1 MAFCDL
7 FKEFIPIQVDEDIYL
22 RQHEPEKDAR
32 PFWEIY
38 HDEENFT
45 YFSGYGKPSDWNE
58 GREIR
63 AEASRVKGFKGKRE
77 YSWVVTYQ
85 GKVIGQ
91 IQLFSFF
98 NHNTCAEVG
107 YFIKKSY
114 WNRGINTKVLK
125 AVCRFGIET
134 MGLERIEAFAHVDNI
149 GSNRTLQKAGFVK
162 EGTLRKRFE
171 VKGEL
176 FDCNAYSFV
185 KDDLE
190 KIISKNE
197 REIV

>member
-1 MAFCDL
+1 VAFCDS
-7 FKEFIPIQVDEDIYL
+7 FKEFIPIRVDEYIDL
-22 RQHEPEKDAR
+22 RQHEPEQDAR

-38 HDEENFT
+38 NDEDNFT
-45 YFSGYGKPSDWNE
+45 YFGGYRKPRDWNE
-58 GREIR
+58 EVEIR
-63 AEASRVKGFKGKRE
+63 VQQSRIKGFKGKRE
-77 YSWVVTYQ
+77 YAWVVTYQ
-85 GKVIGQ
+85 GTVIGQ
-91 IQLFSFF
+91 IQLFHFF

-107 YFIKKSY
+107 YFIKKAY

-149 GSNRTLQKAGFVK
+149 GSNRTLQKAGFVM

-171 VKGEL
+171 VKGQL
-176 FDCNAYSFV
+176 FDCHVYSFE

-190 KIISKNE
+190 KQIK
-197 REIV
+197 

>member
-1 MAFCDL
+1 MAFSDI
-7 FKEFIPIQVDEDIYL
+7 FKEFIPIRVDEDIYL

-38 HDEENFT
+38 YDEENFI
-45 YFSGYGKPSDWNE
+45 YFGGYRRPQDWNE
-58 GREIR
+58 EREIR
-63 AEASRVKGFKGKRE
+63 AEASRVKGFRGKRE

-91 IQLFSFF
+91 IQLFNFF

-107 YFIKKSY
+107 YFIKRTY

-134 MGLERIEAFAHVDNI
+134 MGLERIEAFAHVDNM

-162 EGTLRKRFE
+162 EGTLLKRFE

-176 FDCNAYSFV
+176 FDCNVYSFV
-185 KDDLE
+185 RDNLE
-190 KIISKNE
+190 K
-197 REIV
+197 

>member
-1 MAFCDL
+1 MAFSDV
-7 FKEFIPIQVDEDIYL
+7 FKTFIPIQVDENILL

-45 YFSGYGKPSDWNE
+45 YFGGNHSPRDWNE
-58 GREIR
+58 AREMKVQ
-63 AEASRVKGFKGKRE
+63 ASRVKGFQGKRE

-85 GKVIGQ
+85 GEVIGQ
-91 IQLFSFF
+91 IQLFHFM

-107 YFIKKSY
+107 YFIKRAY

-134 MGLERIEAFAHVDNI
+134 MGLERLEAFAHVDNI

-171 VKGEL
+171 EKGAL
-176 FDCNAYSFV
+176 HDCHLYAFV

-190 KIISKNE
+190 K
-197 REIV
+197 

>member
-7 FKEFIPIQVDEDIYL
+7 FKEFIPIRVDEDIYL
-22 RQHEPEKDAR
+22 RQHEPEKDAK

-38 HDEENFT
+38 YDEENFT
-45 YFSGYGKPSDWNE
+45 YFGGYRRPRDWNE
-58 GREIR
+58 ESEICVQQ
-63 AEASRVKGFKGKRE
+63 SRIKGFKGKRE

-91 IQLFSFF
+91 IQLFNFF

-134 MGLERIEAFAHVDNI
+134 MNLKRIEAFAHVDNI

-171 VKGEL
+171 VKGKL
-176 FDCNAYSFV
+176 FDCNVYSFV
-185 KDDLE
+185 KDNFEVGVLL
-190 KIISKNE
+190 
-197 REIV
+197 

>member
-1 MAFCDL
+1 MAFCDV
-7 FKEFIPIQVDEDIYL
+7 FKEFIPIRVDEYIDL

-38 HDEENFT
+38 DDEENFT
-45 YFSGYGKPSDWNE
+45 YFGGYRKPRDWNE
-58 GREIR
+58 EVEIR
-63 AEASRVKGFKGKRE
+63 VQQSRIKGFKGKRE

-85 GKVIGQ
+85 GTVIGQ
-91 IQLFSFF
+91 IQLFHFF

-134 MGLERIEAFAHVDNI
+134 MSLERIEAFAHVDNI
-149 GSNRTLQKAGFVK
+149 GSNRTLQKAGFVM

-171 VKGEL
+171 VQGKL
-176 FDCNAYSFV
+176 FDCNVYSFE
-185 KDDLE
+185 KGNLE
-190 KIISKNE
+190 K
-197 REIV
+197 

>member
-1 MAFCDL
+1 MAFSDL
-7 FKEFIPIQVDEDIYL
+7 FKEFTSIRVDEDIYL
-22 RQHEPEKDAR
+22 RQHVPEKDAR

-38 HDEENFT
+38 HDEENFM
-45 YFSGYGKPSDWNE
+45 YFEGYRGPHDWNE
-58 GREIR
+58 EREIQV
-63 AEASRVKGFKGKRE
+63 EASRAKGFKGKRE

-85 GKVIGQ
+85 GEVIGQ
-91 IQLFSFF
+91 IQLFNFF

-107 YFIKKSY
+107 YFIKKAY

-134 MGLERIEAFAHVDNI
+134 MGLVRIEAFAHVDNT

-162 EGTLRKRFE
+162 EGTLFKRFE

-176 FDCNAYSFV
+176 FDCNVYSFV
-185 KDDLE
+185 KE
-190 KIISKNE
+190 NFKN
-197 REIV
+197 VC